1 MCTHCTGW
9 LLALRDNSQQVDKIP
24 TNPPTGTGYTYE
36 LGTRHQPTPAHS
48 EHSREEVK
56 KTLDD
61 GKKKLCSSL
70 FVGREMS
77 DLFMF

>member
-1 MCTHCTGW
+1 MSSKVQCQVSITNITKYSHIHTLFDVVVNVFSLHW

-48 EHSREEVK
+48 EHSREEV
-56 KTLDD
+56 
-61 GKKKLCSSL
+61 
-70 FVGREMS
+70 
-77 DLFMF
+77 